1 MASVL
6 LVLIAGGPVGAT
18 PNGGRRSLFE
28 LPNCKGSIE
37 VREEGDLPSAS
48 EFARL
53 YQDSDRGFGKPV
65 IFKGAAKQ
73 MPAMT
78 ERMAHVVISTSPTS
92 GHDMFWQPNILKNQ
106 PHTMAR

>member
-53 YQDSDRGFGKPV
+53 YQDSDRGFGKL
-65 IFKGAAKQ
+65 IS
-73 MPAMT
+73 MT
-78 ERMAHVVISTSPTS
+78 PSASDDGSLC
-92 GHDMFWQPNILKNQ
+92 FWQ
-106 PHTMAR
+106 

>member
-37 VREEGDLPSAS
+37 G
-48 EFARL
+48 AR
-53 YQDSDRGFGKPV
+53 R
-65 IFKGAAKQ
+65 
-73 MPAMT
+73 
-78 ERMAHVVISTSPTS
+78 
-92 GHDMFWQPNILKNQ
+92 
-106 PHTMAR
+106 